1 MRRLFTYLILFLL
14 SSGIMSAQQ
23 LDSLSRAALKD
34 KIKEYFGALAF
45 ESLDVQKNEA
55 DFMIEL
61 SSDPQ
66 IRQFMASE
74 IYDHFSE
81 SPVMGA
87 ENVAVHVFDRWFRDG
102 TLKMDSDMEFANAR
116 MFADFNRQS
125 LIDEKAPSLVM
136 EGMDGS
142 LVELFTPEDEAGSY
156 RILFFYDTDCAKC
169 KVETILL
176 RNMLSVEPFPVEAY
190 AIYAGDDRSKWE
202 SYVAERFTNADM
214 VHMWDPSMA
223 SDFQRKYGVIQT
235 PRLFLISPDGTVIG
249 RGLDTGTLSAM
260 LHDIFDE
267 VMLEYGGKE
276 SVQLYD
282 TVFLGDG
289 TVPSEDDVK
298 RIADYIESTTLEK
311 GDTVMFRQ
319 MTGDLL
325 YYLTAQT
332 GEAFKEGAA
341 YLIDEKILSRNDV
354 WRSEDDSIKVIGLAK
369 FTDGLL
375 DKSGRGTKIADIKA
389 PSELLK
395 NGRYRYGNHR
405 MDRMNGS
412 RNIIIFYAEGCHICE
427 AEKAAALS
435 MSLNDR
441 KTRVLLVNVDRIVA
455 SDPSLAS
462 RLFDSF
468 DLSTLPYIIE
478 TDKKGIILRRY
489 MTLQ

>member
-1 MRRLFTYLILFLL
+1 
-14 SSGIMSAQQ
+14 
-23 LDSLSRAALKD
+23 
-34 KIKEYFGALAF
+34 
-45 ESLDVQKNEA
+45 
-55 DFMIEL
+55 
-61 SSDPQ
+61 
-66 IRQFMASE
+66 
-74 IYDHFSE
+74 
-81 SPVMGA
+81 
-87 ENVAVHVFDRWFRDG
+87 
-102 TLKMDSDMEFANAR
+102 
-116 MFADFNRQS
+116 
-125 LIDEKAPSLVM
+125 
-136 EGMDGS
+136 
-142 LVELFTPEDEAGSY
+142 
-156 RILFFYDTDCAKC
+156 
-169 KVETILL
+169 
-176 RNMLSVEPFPVEAY
+176 MLSVEPFPVEAY
-190 AIYAGDDRSKWE
+190 AIYTGDDRSKWE
-202 SYVAERFTNADM
+202 SYVAERLANADM

-235 PRLFLISPDGTVIG
+235 PRLFLVSPDGTIIG
-249 RGLDTGTLSAM
+249 RGLDTGTLAAM

-298 RIADYIESTTLEK
+298 RIADYVESTTLEK

-354 WRSEDDSIKVIGLAK
+354 WRSEDDSIRVIGLAK

-375 DKSGRGTKIADIKA
+375 DKSGRGTKVADIKV
-389 PSELLK
+389 PSELLR

-412 RNIIIFYAEGCHICE
+412 RNVIIFYAEGCHICE

-435 MSLNDR
+435 LSLNDR

-455 SDPSLAS
+455 SDPSLAN

-478 TDKKGIILRRY
+478 TDRKGIILRRY